1 MTGDWSDQST
11 DEVSAQVETP
21 ELEKL
26 FGKKKEEIVVTKKEL
41 NKISKNRFYI

>member
-11 DEVSAQVETP
+11 NEVSAQVETP

-26 FGKKKEEIVVTKKEL
+26 FGKKEKKLWFKKKEL